1 MNQIQDDI
9 DQFFE
14 VTDCLS
20 VLPKTDPPDLMLDSD
35 GGVKTE
41 VATETATS
49 ALKKKSLMNLI
60 LSFLVYRPDVG
71 YVKVSTNEINSS
83 NSS

>member
-1 MNQIQDDI
+1 MNQIQEDI

-20 VLPKTDPPDLMLDSD
+20 VLPKTDPPDLNLDSD
-35 GGVKTE
+35 GEVKTE
-41 VATETATS
+41 VASETATS
-49 ALKKKSLMNLI
+49 SLKKKSLMNLI

-71 YVKVSTNEINSS
+71 YVKVSTTTKSS
-83 NSS
+83 QAL